1 MKSGGQAGTF
11 RAPMRRSICLL
22 PLLVAACGPDT
33 SSHESDAGGGGGPDA
48 PPAVIDAAAVV
59 DAPPGPDGAQPDF
72 SKVYVHSGQ
81 MLYRLDTATLEPLE
95 IGPFANLGGQSMTD
109 IAVDKDDRMLG
120 ITLDKIYTVDV
131 ATGTATLLAQVDSQ
145 APEFT
150 SLSFV
155 PVDLDDPE
163 SVERLVA
170 AADDGTVY
178 EIDPDTGGTTQIGS
192 YGSTAGGLI
201 KSSGDIVAVRGL
213 GIYATVTIGD
223 PLSDPDYL
231 ARIDPA
237 TWEATPLGIG
247 TDYDKIFGVGF
258 WRDTIYGFVDRG
270 GSGGGAIVTL
280 DPNTGASVLVDEGAI
295 RWFGA
300 GVTTD
305 APIIP

>member
-1 MKSGGQAGTF
+1 
-11 RAPMRRSICLL
+11 LL
-22 PLLVAACGPDT
+22 LLLVAACGPDAK
-33 SSHESDAGGGGGPDA
+33 SHADAGGGGGPDA
-48 PPAVIDAAAVV
+48 ADGPIDATPVV
-59 DAPPGPDGAQPDF
+59 DAPPGPPDGSEPDF

-81 MLYRLDTATLEPLE
+81 VLYRLDTATLEPVE
-95 IGPFANLGGQSMTD
+95 IGPFANLGNQSMTD
-109 IAVDKDDRMLG
+109 IAVDKDDRMIG

-131 ATGTATLLAQVDSQ
+131 DTGTATLLHEVESS
-145 APEFT
+145 APAFT

-155 PVDLDDPE
+155 PLDLDDPD
-163 SVERLVA
+163 SAERLVA

-178 EIDPDTGGTTQIGS
+178 EIDPDTGNTAMIGS
-192 YGSTAGGLI
+192 YGSAAGGLI
-201 KSSGDIVAVRGL
+201 RSSGDIVAVRGL
-213 GIYATVTIGD
+213 GIYATVTIGE
-223 PLSDPDYL
+223 PLTDPDYL

-237 TWEATPLGIG
+237 TWAATPLGVG

-270 GSGGGAIVTL
+270 SGGSGGGAIVTL
-280 DPNTGASVLVDEGAI
+280 DPNTGASTLVDEGTI